1 MYTPMGQPQAQENAM
16 RRPTTPCVTQNAAM
30 LARASRLPL
39 VEADAKQRPF
49 RHHIAVVYCKGIDK
63 VRGQPLRPRD
73 PSRGD
78 GLSVD
83 WRARTGS
90 HVGLNANARSN
101 TQVPLRAALIELQ

>member
-1 MYTPMGQPQAQENAM
+1 M

-39 VEADAKQRPF
+39 VEAYAKRRPF
-49 RHHIAVVYCKGIDK
+49 RHHVAEVYRKDIEK
-63 VRGQPLRPRD
+63 VRGQPLRPRE

-83 WRARTGS
+83 WHASTGS
-90 HVGLNANARSN
+90 HVGLNANAKSN
-101 TQVPLRAALIELQ
+101 THVPLRAALIAQVKTRGEDPSGT

>member
-1 MYTPMGQPQAQENAM
+1 M

-30 LARASRLPL
+30 LARTSRLSL
-39 VEADAKQRPF
+39 VEAYAKRRPF
-49 RHHIAVVYCKGIDK
+49 RHHIVVVYRKGIEK
-63 VRGQPLRPRD
+63 VRGKPLRPHD

-83 WRARTGS
+83 WRASTGS
-90 HVGLNANARSN
+90 QAGLKANARSN